1 MKDKAERNERFF
13 EEYRSLRKNL
23 SELNSEIQSLTS
35 KQRELHDKKST
46 VEREIESMRK
56 IITAIVDEDAD
67 PIELKLRGLEDVKN
81 NNLWNQI
88 SDLQERIKHLSL
100 TSPGSAY
107 PLGQVSLAPSN
118 TIMPLTTISNLNSI
132 YTTSGNMGSVYSSP
146 SGTMHNTLHDTSYVS
161 DQYDLPLKTYGSAC
175 PLDRLTDQA

>member
-23 SELNSEIQSLTS
+23 SELNSEIQSLTF

-81 NNLWNQI
+81 NNMWNQI

-107 PLGQVSLAPSN
+107 PLGQVSLGSQSMS
-118 TIMPLTTISNLNSI
+118 MPLTSISIPNSI
-132 YTTSGNMGSVYSSP
+132 YTTGNMGSVYNSP